1 MDEMKVFQYL
11 KRRRLSMWSGREG
24 LDALDC
30 KIARAMC
37 PELASGY
44 IYDIT
49 QIGKDGVSLSDKDV
63 NPTVYECVDVASA
76 GFQSHLTNPARKW
89 FALWNGVGSN
99 DASLGR
105 DGEARGWYDDA
116 SATVEK
122 VLSVSGTYNA
132 LHEAYRQLVLLGRC
146 CILRMEDLRTVVR
159 HITLIPGT
167 FAFGFDEAGEVDAVV
182 RKFALTPSE
191 CMSVYGRDACGPEL
205 TNLAERGDDTQKQVI
220 WQLIERHRDDNGVPL
235 GTDAMRSLDIAPE
248 HFWRSIHFTE
258 TESFRRHVLRVSGFK
273 RSPIIAPRY
282 SVSGGNLYGVGLGKR
297 MLPSVIGLQTAT
309 RMHYEAVAQS
319 VRPPVNAP
327 AEMKEARISLG
338 PGGVNYYTTSGS
350 GQATVVSS
358 VYGSRPDLNAILQT
372 RMNMEQQLARGFLNH
387 LFMALDQIRERSKT
401 AYETEQT
408 LIEARQVLGP
418 VITIWDKE
426 LLDPLVMGVFEACV
440 DVGLIVIPD
449 EVLDGGVTPQYT
461 SLIHM
466 AQRATGL
473 NNMQTFLQIA
483 GGVGQLDPSALD
495 NLSGDG
501 TLATAASMLQVPERM
516 LRPES
521 EVAKIRESRAQAQQ
535 AQEEMSMQAAG
546 LQAAQVQAGIVKDL
560 GRLPTGNDAAA
571 MITGTAL

>member
-1 MDEMKVFQYL
+1 MDETMVFQYL
-11 KRRRLSMWSGREG
+11 KRRRLSMWAGREG

-44 IYDIT
+44 VYDVT

-89 FALWNGVGSN
+89 FALGNGVGAS
-99 DASLGR
+99 DESLGR

-146 CILRMEDLRTVVR
+146 CILRVEDLRTVVR

-182 RKFALTPSE
+182 RTFALTPSE
-191 CMSVYGRDACGPEL
+191 CVAVYGREACGPEL
-205 TNLAERGDDTQKQVI
+205 TALAERGEETQKQVL

-235 GTDAMRSLDIAPE
+235 GTEAMRALDIAPE

-258 TESFRRHVLRVSGFK
+258 TDSFRHHVLRVSGFK

-309 RMHYEAVAQS
+309 RMNYEAVAQT

-350 GQATVVSS
+350 GQATTVSS
-358 VYGSRPDLNAILQT
+358 VYASRPDLNAILMT
-372 RMNMEQQLARGFLNH
+372 RTNMEQQLARGFLNH

-418 VITIWDKE
+418 VITVWDKE

-440 DVGLIVIPD
+440 DVGLITIPD
-449 EVLDGGVTPQYT
+449 EVLESGVTPQYT

-521 EVAKIRESRAQAQQ
+521 EVARIRESRARAQQ
-535 AQEEMSMQAAG
+535 AQEEMAMQAAD
-546 LQAAQVQAGIVKDL
+546 LQTAQVQAGIVKDL